1 MNNPNAG
8 KDIRSLSGCQENIA
22 KYAQKAR
29 QSAKTVG
36 FIGQTAKDNANYAI
50 FFGQSANAPV
60 LFLILKRRCRPP
72 PAQRRLLPASLR
84 RDRPRLIHG
93 TDKAQGNTSI
103 GG

>member
-36 FIGQTAKDNANYAI
+36 FIGQTAKDSANYAI
-50 FFGQSANAPV
+50 FFGQSANAPRSV
-60 LFLILKRRCRPP
+60 PDPEKALP
-72 PAQRRLLPASLR
+72 PAARSTPPATRFTAS
-84 RDRPRLIHG
+84 G
-93 TDKAQGNTSI
+93 
-103 GG
+103 